1 MTLAHYPEAFFACKP
16 AAPGTERFDVLY
28 EHRGVIIERI
38 ASSGSQPAKSYC
50 QSQDEWVLLLRGN
63 AEMRVAGQT
72 VVLREGDYVRI
83 PAHTPHEVCSTSE
96 DALWL
101 AVHVQAH

>member
-1 MTLAHYPEAFFACKP
+1 MAHDPEAFFACQP

-28 EHRGVIIERI
+28 EYRGVTIERI
-38 ASSGSQPAKSYC
+38 ASSGAQPAKHYC

-63 AEMRVAGQT
+63 AEMRVAGET
-72 VVLREGDYVRI
+72 VVLREGDYLRL
-83 PAHTPHEVCSTSE
+83 PANMVHEVCSTSE

-101 AVHVQAH
+101 AVHVRER